1 VETLAGENSRA
12 ADSTSIKGQQGDQ
25 YMSALALLGGTKAK
39 TKPFPVWPYYDQNE
53 ERALKEV
60 LESRVWWRTPGT
72 KTLEF
77 EQAFAKFH
85 GARHGIAVT
94 NGTAALEVTMAGL
107 GITAG
112 DEVIVP
118 DFTFV
123 ATASAVLFA
132 NALPVLVDVDPE
144 TYCINPDLVEAAITP
159 RTKAIIAVHMG
170 GHPADL
176 DRLKEI
182 ASSKGLALVEDSA
195 HAHAS
200 EWRGQRVGTFG
211 VAGTFSFQAS
221 KLMTAG
227 EGGMII
233 SNDDK
238 FEVQARSVHDCGRM
252 PGEWFYSHFIY
263 GSNYRLSEWQG
274 AVLKVQLGRLE
285 EQTLHRHRNGR
296 LLDKL
301 FAEIPG
307 ITPQKCDPRCTRNGQ
322 YAYIFHVDAKQ
333 FAGIST
339 ENFIAALNAEGI
351 PTQASYPPLHELDCF
366 SSGEYRKCLSGTQA
380 TEKHEFLQ
388 QRFPNTQ
395 RAAWET
401 VWIPQFALLGDEQDM
416 HEIAEAIL
424 KIQRHAPAI
433 AASTSKATAERVAR

>member
-1 VETLAGENSRA
+1 
-12 ADSTSIKGQQGDQ
+12 
-25 YMSALALLGGTKAK
+25 MSALALLGGQKAK
-39 TKPFPVWPYYDQNE
+39 SKPVPAWPFFDEAE

-72 KTLEF
+72 RTLEF
-77 EQAFAKFH
+77 ERAFAKFH
-85 GARHGIAVT
+85 GAGHGIAVT
-94 NGTAALEVTMAGL
+94 NGTAALEVSLAAL

-112 DEVIVP
+112 DEVILP

-123 ATASAVLFA
+123 ATASAVLFV

-182 ASSKGLALVEDSA
+182 ATTKGLALIEDSS

-200 EWRGQRVGTFG
+200 EWRGRRIGTFG

-227 EGGMII
+227 EGGIII

-274 AVLKVQLGRLE
+274 AILHAQLARLD
-285 EQTLHRHRNGR
+285 EQTNRRHRNAIILDG
-296 LLDKL
+296 LLRNV
-301 FAEIPG
+301 PG
-307 ITPQKCDPRCTRNGQ
+307 ITPQKLDERCTRNGH
-322 YAYIFHVDAKQ
+322 YAYIFHVNKKK
-333 FAGIST
+333 FAGITT
-339 ENFIAALNAEGI
+339 ERFIQAMNAEGI
-351 PTQASYPPLHELDCF
+351 PNQASYPPVHELQLF
-366 SSGEYRKCLSGTQA
+366 RSGEFRKRLGGKQA
-380 TEKHEFLQ
+380 KQKHRFLTKK
-388 QRFPNTQ
+388 FPVTHK
-395 RAAWET
+395 AAWET
-401 VWIPQFALLGDEQDM
+401 VWIPQPALLGDEEDM
-416 HEIAEAIL
+416 HEIAAAL
-424 KIQRHAPAI
+424 AKIQKSAKELA
-433 AASTSKATAERVAR
+433 

>member
-1 VETLAGENSRA
+1 
-12 ADSTSIKGQQGDQ
+12 
-25 YMSALALLGGTKAK
+25 MSELALLGGRKAK
-39 TKPFPVWPYYDQNE
+39 TKPFPVWPQFDDA
-53 ERALKEV
+53 ERKALNEV

-77 EQAFAKFH
+77 EQAFARFH
-85 GARHGIAVT
+85 GARHGVAVT
-94 NGTAALEVTMAGL
+94 NGTAALEVAIAAL
-107 GITAG
+107 GIGAG

-132 NALPVLVDVDPE
+132 NALPVLVDVLPD
-144 TYCINPDLVEAAITP
+144 TYCIDPKLAEAAITS

-176 DRLKEI
+176 DALTELARKKDI
-182 ASSKGLALVEDSA
+182 ALIEDSS

-200 EWRGQRVGTFG
+200 EWRGKRIGTYG

-233 SNDDK
+233 SNDDA
-238 FEVQARSVHDCGRM
+238 FERNARSVHDCGRM

-274 AVLKVQLGRLE
+274 AVLTAQLGRLD
-285 EQTLHRHRNGR
+285 EQTRRRHQNSRV
-296 LLDKL
+296 LDRELSKI
-301 FAEIPG
+301 AG
-307 ITPQKCDPRCTRNGQ
+307 ITPQKLDPRCTRNGQ
-322 YAYIFHVDAKQ
+322 YAYIFHFNNKE
-333 FAGIST
+333 FAGIPT
-339 ENFIAALNAEGI
+339 EGFVEAMNAEGI
-351 PTQASYPPLHELDCF
+351 PNQASYPPLHELHMF
-366 SSGEYRKCLSGTQA
+366 RNGEYKKCLGGPQSQEEHA
-380 TEKHEFLQ
+380 FLKYA
-388 QRFPNTQ
+388 FPHTQ

-401 VWIPQFALLGDEQDM
+401 VWLPQPALLGDEQDM
-416 HEIAEAIL
+416 HEIVAAVD
-424 KIQRHAPAI
+424 KIQRHARDLAHNMQ
-433 AASTSKATAERVAR
+433 AAPVHAAR

>member
-1 VETLAGENSRA
+1 MPE
-12 ADSTSIKGQQGDQ
+12 
-25 YMSALALLGGTKAK
+25 LALFGGSKTKQ
-39 TKPFPVWPYYDQNE
+39 KPFPLWPQYDDNE
-53 ERALKEV
+53 RRALNEV

-77 EQAFAKFH
+77 EKAFAEYH

-94 NGTAALEVTMAGL
+94 NGTAALEVTMAALDIGP
-107 GITAG
+107 G

-132 NALPVLVDVDPE
+132 NALPVLVDVDPGTHCLDPE
-144 TYCINPDLVEAAITP
+144 LTEAAITP

-176 DRLKEI
+176 DHLSQLAQKH
-182 ASSKGLALVEDSA
+182 GLHLIEDSA
-195 HAHAS
+195 HAHGS
-200 EWRGQRVGTFG
+200 EWRGKKIGTFG
-211 VAGTFSFQAS
+211 KAGTFSFQSS

-227 EGGMII
+227 EGGIII
-233 SNDDK
+233 SNDDT
-238 FEVQARSVHDCGRM
+238 FERQARSVHDCGRM

-274 AVLKVQLGRLE
+274 AILKVQLDRLE

-307 ITPQKCDPRCTRNGQ
+307 ITSQKCDSRCTRNGQ
-322 YAYIFHVDAKQ
+322 YAYIFHVDGKQ

-366 SSGEYRKCLSGTQA
+366 RSGEYHKCLSGAQA

-388 QRFPNTQ
+388 QRFPHTQ

-416 HEIAEAIL
+416 CEIAEAIR
-424 KIQRHAPAI
+424 KIQQNATAI
-433 AASTSKATAERVAR
+433 AANTAHATAERVAR

>member
-1 VETLAGENSRA
+1 MAE
-12 ADSTSIKGQQGDQ
+12 
-25 YMSALALLGGTKAK
+25 LALFGGSKTKQ
-39 TKPFPVWPYYDQNE
+39 KPFPLWPQYDDNE
-53 ERALKEV
+53 RRALNEV

-77 EQAFAKFH
+77 EKAFAEYH

-94 NGTAALEVTMAGL
+94 NGTAALEVTMAALDIGP
-107 GITAG
+107 G

-118 DFTFV
+118 DFTFM
-123 ATASAVLFA
+123 ATASAVLFT

-144 TYCINPDLVEAAITP
+144 TYCLDPELTEAAITP

-176 DRLKEI
+176 DRLGQLAQKC
-182 ASSKGLALVEDSA
+182 GLHLIEDSA
-195 HAHAS
+195 HSHGS
-200 EWRGQRVGTFG
+200 EWRRKKIGTFG
-211 VAGTFSFQAS
+211 KAGTFSFQSS

-227 EGGMII
+227 EGGIII
-233 SNDDK
+233 SNDDT
-238 FEVQARSVHDCGRM
+238 FECQARSVHDCGRM

-274 AVLKVQLGRLE
+274 AVLNVQLGRLE
-285 EQTLHRHRNGR
+285 EQTLHRHSNGR

-307 ITPQKCDPRCTRNGQ
+307 ITAQRCDPRCTRNGQ
-322 YAYIFHVDAKQ
+322 YAYIFHVDARQ

-366 SSGEYRKCLSGTQA
+366 RSGEYRKCLSGTQA

-388 QRFPNTQ
+388 QRFPHTQ

-433 AASTSKATAERVAR
+433 AANATQAAPERVAR

>member
-1 VETLAGENSRA
+1 MAE
-12 ADSTSIKGQQGDQ
+12 
-25 YMSALALLGGTKAK
+25 LALLGGSK
-39 TKPFPVWPYYDQNE
+39 TKQKSFPLWPQYDDNE
-53 ERALKEV
+53 RRALEEV

-77 EQAFAKFH
+77 EKAFAEYH

-94 NGTAALEVTMAGL
+94 NGTAALEVAMAAL
-107 GITAG
+107 DISPG

-118 DFTFV
+118 DFTFI

-132 NALPVLVDVDPE
+132 NALPVLVDVDAESCCLDPE
-144 TYCINPDLVEAAITP
+144 LTEAAITP

-176 DRLKEI
+176 DRLSRLAQKH
-182 ASSKGLALVEDSA
+182 GLHLIEDSA
-195 HAHAS
+195 HAHGS
-200 EWRGQRVGTFG
+200 EWRGKKVGTFG
-211 VAGTFSFQAS
+211 KAGTFSFQSS

-227 EGGMII
+227 EGGIII
-233 SNDDK
+233 SNDDA
-238 FEVQARSVHDCGRM
+238 FERQARSVHDCGRM

-274 AVLKVQLGRLE
+274 AVLNVQLLRLE

-307 ITPQKCDPRCTRNGQ
+307 ITPQKWDPRCTRNGQ

-366 SSGEYRKCLSGTQA
+366 RSGEYRKCLSGAQA
-380 TEKHEFLQ
+380 TERHEFLQ

-395 RAAWET
+395 RAAWQT

-416 HEIAEAIL
+416 HEVAEAIQ
-424 KIQRHAPAI
+424 KIQRNAAAI
-433 AASTSKATAERVAR
+433 AENASRATAERVAR

>member
-1 VETLAGENSRA
+1 
-12 ADSTSIKGQQGDQ
+12 
-25 YMSALALLGGTKAK
+25 MSALALLGGKKAK
-39 TKPFPVWPYYDQNE
+39 RKSFPVWPYYDKNE
-53 ERALKEV
+53 ERVLQEV
-60 LESRVWWRTPGT
+60 LRSRVWWRTPGT

-77 EQAFAKFH
+77 ERDFAKFH

-94 NGTAALEVTMAGL
+94 NGTAALEVAMAAV
-107 GITAG
+107 GINAG

-176 DRLKEI
+176 DRLCQI
-182 ASSKGLALVEDSA
+182 AKRHRLALVEDSA
-195 HAHAS
+195 HAHAT
-200 EWRGQRVGTFG
+200 EWRGRRVGTFG

-233 SNDDK
+233 SNNDK

-252 PGEWFYSHFIY
+252 PGQWFYSHYIY

-274 AVLKVQLGRLE
+274 AILNVQLSRLD
-285 EQTLHRHRNGR
+285 EQTKRRHQNSRMLDR
-296 LLDKL
+296 LLR
-301 FAEIPG
+301 EIPG
-307 ITPQKCDPRCTRNGQ
+307 ITPQKLDERCTRNGQ
-322 YAYIFHVDAKQ
+322 YAYIFHVNKKE
-333 FAGIST
+333 FAGLST
-339 ENFIAALNAEGI
+339 GRFVEAMNAEGI
-351 PTQASYPPLHELDCF
+351 PNQASYPPLHQLDMF
-366 SSGEYRKCLSGTQA
+366 RNGNYRKCLSGRQA
-380 TEKHEFLQ
+380 TGKHAFLKQ
-388 QRFPNTQ
+388 KFPATN

-401 VWIPQFALLGDEQDM
+401 VWIPQPALLGDEGDM
-416 HEIAEAIL
+416 REIAAAVG
-424 KIQRHAPAI
+424 KIQENAKELA
-433 AASTSKATAERVAR
+433 

>member
-1 VETLAGENSRA
+1 
-12 ADSTSIKGQQGDQ
+12 
-25 YMSALALLGGTKAK
+25 MSALALLGGSKAK
-39 TKPFPVWPYYDQNE
+39 CKPFPVWPQYDENE
-53 ERALKEV
+53 RRALQEV

-77 EQAFAKFH
+77 EEKFAAYH
-85 GARHGIAVT
+85 GAKHGIAVT
-94 NGTAALEVTMAGL
+94 NGTAALEVTMAAL
-107 GITAG
+107 GVNHG

-118 DFTFV
+118 NFTFV

-144 TYCINPDLVEAAITP
+144 THCIDPALAEAAITP
-159 RTKAIIAVHMG
+159 RTRAIIAVHMG

-176 DRLKEI
+176 DRLQ
-182 ASSKGLALVEDSA
+182 ALTQKQGIHLIEDSS
-195 HAHAS
+195 HAHGS
-200 EWRGQRVGTFG
+200 EWQGRKIGTFG
-211 VAGTFSFQAS
+211 EAGTFSFQAS

-233 SNDDK
+233 SNDDA
-238 FEVQARSVHDCGRM
+238 FEIQARSVHDCGRM

-274 AVLKVQLGRLE
+274 AVLTVQLGRLE
-285 EQTLHRHRNGR
+285 EQTRHRHNNGR

-301 FAEIPG
+301 LREIPG
-307 ITPQKCDPRCTRNGQ
+307 ITPQKCDSRCTRNGQ
-322 YAYIFHVDAKQ
+322 YAYIFQVDKKQ

-339 ENFIAALNAEGI
+339 ANFIAALNAEGI

-366 SSGEYRKCLSGTQA
+366 RSGEYRKCLNEAQA
-380 TEKHEFLQ
+380 KEPHEFLRQ
-388 QRFPNTQ
+388 SFPHTQ

-401 VWIPQFALLGDEQDM
+401 VWIPQFALLGDEEDM
-416 HEIAEAIL
+416 HEIAAAIG
-424 KIQRHAPAI
+424 KIQRNAAEI
-433 AASTSKATAERVAR
+433 AANASEATAERVAR